1 MKNRTINILG
11 TEYNIVIDK
20 TLEKTDFDGLHNSYS
35 KQISAREIED
45 MLADETDTDQKQKR
59 FDEVMRHEIMH
70 AFFIESGLTDY
81 CLNEQLVDWFAIQSP
96 KIFKV
101 FKELGVLED

>member
-1 MKNRTINILG
+1 MEDKTVNILG
-11 TEYNIVIDK
+11 TEYKVVIDES
-20 TLEKTDFDGLHNSYS
+20 LEKTEFDGLHNTYS
-35 KQISAREIED
+35 KQVSVRKVDD
-45 MLADETDTDQKQKR
+45 MLADEPDIEQKQRR
-59 FDEVMRHEIMH
+59 FEEVMRHEVMH

-101 FKELGVLED
+101 FKELGVIKD